1 MENQIE
7 RDVYVATNAN
17 VKNPID
23 YVAGTNALPIV
34 FTFRDFDIPSGAS
47 ATYYVKKPSKKA
59 VWNKATIS
67 GNTVTIPVTTQTFA
81 EEGINSLQVRI
92 TQGEEIL
99 VTFEQ
104 PVKVWPNHTNDDAEE
119 STNESD
125 LLDQYIQEMQEK
137 GGQIIGQAS
146 QYAKEA
152 EDGGDTAT
160 EAAAQ
165 AKSYMEKTQQLSITN
180 VGNITFAIDPIKNC
194 LTATYSEEETDADN

>member
-7 RDVYVATNAN
+7 RDVYVTTNAT

-34 FTFRDFDIPSGAS
+34 FNFRDFDIPDGAE

-59 VWNKATIS
+59 VWNTATIS

-81 EEGINSLQVRI
+81 EEGINNLQVRI

-99 VTFEQ
+99 VTFTQ
-104 PVKVWPNHTNDDAEE
+104 PVKSWPNHTNDDAEE

-137 GGQIIGQAS
+137 GDRIIGRAS
-146 QYAKEA
+146 QYAQEA
-152 EDGGDTAT
+152 EAGGDAATA
-160 EAAAQ
+160 AAAQ
-165 AKSYMEKTQQLSITN
+165 AKSYMEQTQQLSITN
-180 VGNITFAIDPIKNC
+180 VGNITFGIDPIKNC
-194 LTATYSEEETDADN
+194 LTATYNEEG

>member
-1 MENQIE
+1 MANQIE
-7 RDVYVATNAN
+7 RDVYVATNAT

-34 FTFRDFDIPSGAS
+34 FNFRDFDIPDGAE

-59 VWNKATIS
+59 VWNAATIS

-81 EEGINSLQVRI
+81 EEGISELQVRI

-104 PVKVWPNHTNDDAEE
+104 PVKAWPNHTNDDAEE

-137 GGQIIGQAS
+137 GDQIIGQAS
-146 QYAKEA
+146 
-152 EDGGDTAT
+152 TPR
-160 EAAAQ
+160 
-165 AKSYMEKTQQLSITN
+165 MRQL
-180 VGNITFAIDPIKNC
+180 
-194 LTATYSEEETDADN
+194 EETPPPQQQPRRSPTWSRRSSFRLPTSGILLSELTR